1 MNADPSSRYE
11 SPKPSSPALMLRLA
25 LADLWHEWILTACLM
40 LAICAVIAPLL
51 LLFGLKYGTIE
62 TLRHRLIQ
70 DPKNREVRPLSSVSH
85 PKEWFETMQSDP
97 RVAFVTPMTRQ
108 IAASVAMWV
117 KDSGP
122 EGKQDLDLIP
132 TGEGDPLVLENGAPV
147 PSSEECVL
155 TEFAAEA
162 IGAVVGDTLI
172 MEASRMRGSRRET
185 GTTELKV
192 TGVVSRRASAIKAVF
207 VPLAL
212 LEDVESFKDGLGIP
226 ALNWPGDKPLAYPLY
241 DGVVVSTAT
250 PLPTLLQSRLRAN
263 TGFTRIASPAATALA
278 NALGY
283 TIPETQ
289 SNLLLSTELR
299 PLADSSITAVETQ
312 IRGYGAALL
321 PWVRD
326 LQCTIQL
333 QGSEDSKPVRIVS
346 LPGDG
351 KRIGILPEPPW
362 SEAVDEPESSI
373 SALIHPDHTQDA
385 GTAQLTL
392 SQTDQPLS
400 IPIRLIPTAGVP
412 ADTIMVPSRTAGI
425 LRLATTRPLAY
436 DTSNGHFLLSRRGY
450 AGFRLYARALE
461 DVDELR
467 RSFENKGIPVHTEAQ
482 RIQTVIE
489 MDRYLTLIFWLIATV
504 GIGGSMASLVASLY
518 ASVERKK
525 RELSVLRL
533 LGLSGPK
540 LFRFPLIQGA
550 VIAGG
555 AYLLAWGFFATMAA
569 VINHLFRNHLQSG
582 ESFCTLPLSTAL
594 LAGAIILG
602 LACLA
607 ATAALVRLA
616 RIDPAEALRD
626 E

>member
-1 MNADPSSRYE
+1 
-11 SPKPSSPALMLRLA
+11 MLRLA

-85 PKEWFETMQSDP
+85 PKEWFDSVQSDP

-108 IAASVAMWV
+108 IAASVTMWV

-122 EGKQDLDLIP
+122 DAKQDLDLIP

-147 PSSEECVL
+147 PSFGECVL
-155 TEFAAEA
+155 TEFAAEG
-162 IGAVVGDTLI
+162 IGAGVGDTLI

-192 TGVVSRRASAIKAVF
+192 TGIVSRRASALKAVF
-207 VPLAL
+207 VPLPL
-212 LEDVESFKDGLGIP
+212 LEDVESFKDGLGVP

-263 TGFTRIASPAATALA
+263 TGFTRIASPAAPALA

-283 TIPETQ
+283 TIPDTQ

-299 PLADSSITAVETQ
+299 PMADSSITAVETQ
-312 IRGYGAALL
+312 IRGYGATLL

-326 LQCTIQL
+326 LQGTILL
-333 QGSEDSKPVRIVS
+333 QGKEDSKTVRIVS

-362 SEAVDEPESSI
+362 REAVDEPDTSI
-373 SALIHPDHTQDA
+373 SALIHPDQAQDA
-385 GTAQLTL
+385 DTAQFTL
-392 SQTDQPLS
+392 SQPDQPLS

-412 ADTIMVPSRTAGI
+412 PDTLMVPARTAGI

-461 DVDELR
+461 DVDVLR
-467 RSFENKGIPVHTEAQ
+467 RSFESKGIPVHTEAQ

-540 LFRFPLIQGA
+540 LFRFPVIQGTI
-550 VIAGG
+550 IAGG
-555 AYLLAWGFFATMAA
+555 AYSLAWGFFAAMAA
-569 VINHLFRNHLQSG
+569 VINHLFRNHLQTG
-582 ESFCTLPLSTAL
+582 ESFCYLPVSTAL
-594 LAGAIILG
+594 LAGVIILG